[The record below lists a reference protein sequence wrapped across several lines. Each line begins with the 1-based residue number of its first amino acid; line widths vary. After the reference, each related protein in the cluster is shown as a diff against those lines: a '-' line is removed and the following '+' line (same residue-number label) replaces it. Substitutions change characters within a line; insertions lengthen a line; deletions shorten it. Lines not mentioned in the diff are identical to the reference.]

1 MEYFLVVF
9 MAAFLV
15 FVTYTGLGV
24 RQANRLLP
32 VLLLAFLTRLVVHVL
47 VMRPRIIE
55 YGGDNRTYLARAGE
69 IATYWRQSGFRFVTG
84 DQIAA
89 IHSMEVPCN
98 LFAVVVYLCDGP
110 ATLACTAV
118 VATLACL
125 LCIVMYRFAQ
135 LIGASERAAFRL
147 FVVVAFLPAL
157 LVHTS
162 DTFKDGINAFLVVT
176 CLWLVASNVKRF
188 DVRKLLLMVP
198 LLWTLWHVRPY
209 MVFMCA
215 LPLVVGLSPME
226 RKLSVRSVV
235 VSTLLLVPLV
245 VLLARMDGGASL
257 TMLQEQLELG
267 QSESVRRANAGG
279 GSGVL
284 FEDGGDA
291 WSALAP
297 KLLYTLLAPFPWTPG
312 SLTLQFGKVDTF
324 IWYYLL
330 YNALRGARRLWARD
344 RTLLFVLVLFIVPGT
359 IAYATTMAN
368 IGLIFRQRMPI
379 MLIVSLLAALAWSA
393 TDPRERFRS
402 ALPRRAP
409 DPVPPPQPAA
419 TPGTAR

>member
-1 MEYFLVVF
+1 MEYFLVAF
-9 MAAFLV
+9 LAAFLI

-32 VLLLAFLTRLVVHVL
+32 VLLLAFVARLVVHVM
-47 VMRPRIIE
+47 VMRPGLIE

-69 IATYWRQSGFRFVTG
+69 IATYWRQAGFRFVTA
-84 DQIAA
+84 DQIAS

-98 LFAVVVYLCDGP
+98 LFALVVYLCDGP
-110 ATLACTAV
+110 AALGCTAV

-135 LIGASERAAFRL
+135 LIGASEQAAFRL

-157 LVHTS
+157 LLHTS

-176 CLWLVASNVKRF
+176 CLWLVVSNVQRF
-188 DVRKLLLMVP
+188 DVRKLILMIP
-198 LLWTLWHVRPY
+198 LLWMIWHVRPY

-215 LPLVVGLSPME
+215 LPLTVGLSPMR
-226 RKLSVRSVV
+226 RKLTLRSMI
-235 VSTLLLVPLV
+235 VSTLLLIPLL
-245 VLLARMDGGASL
+245 VLLAGMDGGASL
-257 TMLQEQLELG
+257 TMLQEQLEVG

-291 WSALAP
+291 WSELAP
-297 KLLYTLLAPFPWTPG
+297 KLLYTLLAPFPWTSG
-312 SLTLQFGKVDTF
+312 SMTLQLGKVDTF

-330 YNALRGARRLWARD
+330 YSALRGGRRLWVWN
-344 RTLLFVLVLFIVPGT
+344 RTLLFVLVLFIIPGT

-379 MLIVSLLAALAWSA
+379 MLIVSLLSALAW
-393 TDPRERFRS
+393 TTTGPRRFRFTAS
-402 ALPRRAP
+402 GRVP
-409 DPVPPPQPAA
+409 DPAPPPGPAA
-419 TPGTAR
+419 VPGVVR